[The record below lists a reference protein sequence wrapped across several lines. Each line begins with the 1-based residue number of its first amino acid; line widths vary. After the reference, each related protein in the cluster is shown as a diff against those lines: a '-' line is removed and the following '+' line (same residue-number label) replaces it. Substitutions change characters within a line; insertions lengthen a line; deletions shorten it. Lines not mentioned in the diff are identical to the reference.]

1 MGYRKSDQGVE
12 QAMWEISS
20 MENTHGIVIERVHHP
35 ELGRFTSEA
44 EAREVA
50 TETGE
55 NYFPWLME

>member
-1 MGYRKSDQGVE
+1 
-12 QAMWEISS
+12 MWEISS

-35 ELGRFTSEA
+35 ELGRFTNEA